1 MGDSHTFLLHRYTR
15 NWISNIGL
23 GYIILFYYVMLC
35 YIIGYMLFWSM
46 LISGTILLKNVLNVS
61 ASSSSSAIVVLF
73 LFNVMHSLSKEKRD
87 YSNQFSI
94 ISNYFSVKFP
104 KWSHLTLRRIFMRCL
119 CLLKKLFASFFLS
132 HKYFVSKFWPFHNG
146 FL

>member
-35 YIIGYMLFWSM
+35 YIVGYMLFLSM
-46 LISGTILLKNVLNVS
+46 LIFDTILLKNVLNVS
-61 ASSSSSAIVVLF
+61 ACSLSSAIVVF
-73 LFNVMHSLSKEKRD
+73 FFFFNVMHSLSKEKRD

-94 ISNYFSVKFP
+94 ISNYFLVKFP
-104 KWSHLTLRRIFMRCL
+104 KWSHLILRRIFMRCL
-119 CLLKKLFASFFLS
+119 FLLKKLFASFFLS
-132 HKYFVSKFWPFHNG
+132 HKYFVSKF
-146 FL
+146 

>member
-35 YIIGYMLFWSM
+35 YIVGYMLFLSM
-46 LISGTILLKNVLNVS
+46 LIFDTILLKNVLNVS
-61 ASSSSSAIVVLF
+61 ASSSSSAIVVF
-73 LFNVMHSLSKEKRD
+73 FFFFFNVMHSLSKEKRD

-94 ISNYFSVKFP
+94 ISNYFLVKFP
-104 KWSHLTLRRIFMRCL
+104 KWSHLILRRIFMRCL
-119 CLLKKLFASFFLS
+119 FLLKKLFALFFLS
-132 HKYFVSKFWPFHNG
+132 HKYFVSKF
-146 FL
+146 